1 MKILNAFRDYLASE
15 TGLTVVLEPQ
25 SLEVSEPNVR
35 LMINEFDSQGENR
48 ERLTLTASLTAHGDG
63 PDYFLDGV
71 INASR
76 AFIPFRDGSHAFDVE
91 SGFIATATFSRT
103 APGRFERSE
112 EEGSYAFSYIE
123 QFRVELSY
131 NPSKL

>member
-1 MKILNAFRDYLASE
+1 MKVLDAFKAFISTQ
-15 TGLTVVLEPQ
+15 TGVTTVLEPQ
-25 SLEVSEPNVR
+25 SLEVSEPNLR
-35 LMINEFDSQGENR
+35 LMISEFDSQGENR
-48 ERLTLTASLTAHGDG
+48 ERLTLTASLVANGDG

-71 INASR
+71 ISASR
-76 AFIPFRDGSHAFDVE
+76 AFVPFREGSHVFDVE
-91 SGFIATATFSRT
+91 EGFMATATFTRT

-131 NPSKL
+131 NPAKL